1 MQAHGEEDNVVTYSR
16 GKLTAEVVSSLV
28 KDHKFTTY
36 EGMGHEATLQ
46 ELEDVK
52 TWMEQKLTL

>member
-1 MQAHGEEDNVVTYSR
+1 MVTYSR

-36 EGMGHEATLQ
+36 EGMGHEATMQ

-52 TWMEQKLTL
+52 AWLEQKLKL